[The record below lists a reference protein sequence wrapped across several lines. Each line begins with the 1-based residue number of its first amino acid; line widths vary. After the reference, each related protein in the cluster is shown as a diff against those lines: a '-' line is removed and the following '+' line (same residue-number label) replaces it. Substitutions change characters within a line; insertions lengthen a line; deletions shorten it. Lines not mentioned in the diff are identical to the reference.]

1 MKMIL
6 VASDFSACAA
16 NALEYALELA
26 KILKFQVTVIHA
38 IGTTEGVDNN
48 MYKALYIDDY
58 YAQKRQALQAWSHTI
73 TGKGNFADVPVNTLC
88 DVGTV
93 CAVISKH
100 MAANVTEM
108 LVMGTMGSTG
118 IAGLFGS
125 NTSTMISKLKRPM
138 LLVPLESKFSPN
150 PVITLATDFT
160 TKLSPEDVAAL
171 TELTTA
177 YCHKKLAVLNVVEGS
192 QWKTNQ
198 QGEAQLRSLLPGI
211 HLDFSY
217 VNEDSTAEG
226 IISFIRSNHTDILC
240 LVKHHHNVLY
250 RIFNRSTV
258 NQVANKA
265 IKAVLVL
272 HEED

>member
-1 MKMIL
+1 MIL

-26 KILKFQVTVIHA
+26 RLLKFQVTVIHA
-38 IGTTEGVDNN
+38 IGATEGVDNN
-48 MYKALYIDDY
+48 TYKALYIDDY
-58 YAQKRQALQAWSHTI
+58 YAQKRQALQNWAKTI
-73 TGKGNFADVPVNTLC
+73 AGKGNFAEVPINTLC
-88 DVGTV
+88 EVGSV
-93 CAVISKH
+93 SAVISKF
-100 MAANVTEM
+100 MAATITEI
-108 LVMGTMGSTG
+108 LVMGTMGATG

-125 NTSTMISKLKRPM
+125 NTSTMISKSKRPM
-138 LLVPLESKFSPN
+138 LVVPLESKFSPN

-171 TELTTA
+171 TELAAA
-177 YCHKKLAVLNVVEGS
+177 YCLKKLAVLNVVEGN
-192 QWKTNQ
+192 QWRTNE
-198 QGEAQLRSLLPGI
+198 QGEAQLRSLLPGLD
-211 HLDFSY
+211 LDFSY
-217 VNEDSTAEG
+217 VTEDSKADG
-226 IISFIRSNHTDILC
+226 IINFIISNHTDILC

-272 HEED
+272 HED

>member
-48 MYKALYIDDY
+48 VYKALYIDDY
-58 YAQKRQALQAWSHTI
+58 YAQKRQALQAWAQTI
-73 TGKGNFADVPVNTLC
+73 AGKGNFADVPFNTLC
-88 DVGTV
+88 DLGSVS
-93 CAVISKH
+93 AVITKH
-100 MAANVTEM
+100 MANNVTEM

-125 NTSTMISKLKRPM
+125 NTSTMITKSKRPM
-138 LLVPLESKFSPN
+138 LVVPLESKFSPN

-160 TKLSPEDVAAL
+160 TKLSPEDVNAL
-171 TELTTA
+171 TEMAAA
-177 YCHKKLAVLNVVEGS
+177 YCLKQLEVLNVVEGS
-192 QWKTNQ
+192 AWKTNE
-198 QGEAQLRSLLPGI
+198 QGEAQLRSRLSGVNLN
-211 HLDFSY
+211 FSY
-217 VNEDSTAEG
+217 VNEDSKADG
-226 IISFIRSNHTDILC
+226 IINFIISNKTDILC

>member
-58 YAQKRQALQAWSHTI
+58 YAQKRQALQAWAQTI
-73 TGKGNFADVPVNTLC
+73 AVKGSFADVPVTTLC
-88 DVGTV
+88 EVGSV
-93 CAVISKH
+93 SVVITKF
-100 MAANVTEM
+100 MTTNETEM

-125 NTSTMISKLKRPM
+125 NTSTMISKSKKPM
-138 LLVPLESKFSPN
+138 LVVPLESKFSPK

-160 TKLSPEDVAAL
+160 TKLSPEDVTAL
-171 TELTTA
+171 TEMAAA
-177 YCHKKLAVLNVVEGS
+177 YCLEKLAVLNVVEGNA
-192 QWKTNQ
+192 WKTNQ

-211 HLDFSY
+211 ELDFSY
-217 VNEDSTAEG
+217 VNEDSKAEG
-226 IISFIRSNHTDILC
+226 IINFITSNHTDILC

-272 HEED
+272 HED